1 MPEFAPELVQ
11 RGLIGL
17 LPVVFFLVVLVL
29 FDSYK
34 LVTLKIVLTAI
45 ALGGLMAV
53 PGYYLHG
60 AIMDTFDLPF
70 EHLTRYVAPVTEEML
85 KGLIIG
91 VFIARNRIG
100 FLVDASIFGF
110 AVGAGFALIENLY
123 YLGILPDAGIGVWIV
138 RGFGTAVMH
147 GGATA
152 LFAVAAQAFAEQ
164 RERPRILDF
173 APGLLVAAAI
183 HSLFNH
189 FFLSPVLSTV
199 IVMAV
204 LPVTA
209 IVVVELSERTV
220 ERWLDVGF
228 DADARLL
235 ELIRSGNLSDSP
247 VGKYLR
253 SLREHFQPDVLV
265 DLICYLRLR
274 VELALRA
281 KGLLMMQENGFK
293 VEIPPE
299 VDASLKELTY
309 LEKNI
314 GPTGLAALKPFL
326 QVSRKDLW
334 QLSLLKGK

>member
-1 MPEFAPELVQ
+1 MPEILPELLQ

-17 LPVVFFLVVLVL
+17 VPVVFFLIVLVL

-34 LVTLKIVLTAI
+34 LVSLRLVVTAI
-45 ALGGLMAV
+45 LLGGLMALPSYV
-53 PGYYLHG
+53 LHTL
-60 AIMDTFDLPF
+60 ILRTTDISF
-70 EHLTRYVAPVTEEML
+70 EQLTRYGAPVVEELL
-85 KGLIIG
+85 KGAVIIY
-91 VFIARNRIG
+91 FIARNRIG

-123 YLGILPDAGIGVWIV
+123 YLGALPDAGIGVWIV

-152 LFAVAAQAFAEQ
+152 IFAVASQAFAEQ
-164 RERPRILDF
+164 REHPRVLDF
-173 APGLLVAAAI
+173 LPGLVVAALI
-183 HSLFNH
+183 HSLYNH

-204 LPVTA
+204 MPVTA

-228 DADARLL
+228 DSDAQLL
-235 ELIRSGNLSDSP
+235 ALIRSGQLTDSP
-247 VGKYLR
+247 VGRYLQ
-253 SLREHFQPDVLV
+253 SLREHFQPEVLV

-293 VEIPPE
+293 VEIPQE
-299 VDASLKELTY
+299 VQASLVELRH
-309 LEKNI
+309 LEKSI
-314 GPTGLAALKPFL
+314 GPTGLLALKPFL

-334 QLSLLKGK
+334 QLSLLAK